1 MLDALIWKL
10 MKSWNN
16 LPFSKIAFTWFTL
29 GGGKKDP
36 PSTLRVKYNAT
47 KIIMNKS
54 IAPISGLSNE
64 ILCIYAAEG
73 NINLPD
79 VKVWDWKVPKWC
91 MRRSQFTYQIHVGQL
106 CQLVEC

>member
-10 MKSWNN
+10 MKSWKN

-36 PSTLRVKYNAT
+36 PSTLWVKCNAT

-64 ILCIYAAEG
+64 ILWILVAQRTAKLWE
-73 NINLPD
+73 
-79 VKVWDWKVPKWC
+79 VKVSGEINVNPGLAP
-91 MRRSQFTYQIHVGQL
+91 VA
-106 CQLVEC
+106 

>member
-64 ILCIYAAEG
+64 ILWIFVAQRTAE
-73 NINLPD
+73 LLE
-79 VKVWDWKVPKWC
+79 VKV
-91 MRRSQFTYQIHVGQL
+91 SGQINVNPRL
-106 CQLVEC
+106 SPVA